1 VRKNPIP
8 GSRKYFFVC
17 HLMWVLVVCLASTGF
32 GDAQISSHNTDESW
46 TTSSENLTDQSN
58 PYRTI
63 ESHTKSGYRT
73 VDNKTVEVRGPNGQ
87 YELYFRVE
95 TETIQESPTSTRS
108 IVRTYNPGGDRNEH
122 LTQITEVEARDSG
135 DVSRVEKTMSS
146 ADLDGKFQ
154 VKERETTVITK
165 GSDGQRTQTTAYL
178 PNTTGEFVPSMEVN
192 EQQKRSPNG
201 TIETKKE
208 TLFPELSGRW
218 QTYEVHEQTVRGN
231 DQNRTTDDR
240 VFRRDYVGNISP
252 LSEVVTTETNANG
265 QSTTS
270 SQTYSVDVPGSAR
283 DGSMHPFQS
292 STLVR
297 TTEPTRTITQ
307 TQVVRS
313 DAEEKGMNSVFTT
326 MDIKTQ
332 GSSGTE
338 ETITVTARYPDGYPS
353 VVSVEKR
360 KSEGEH

>member
-1 VRKNPIP
+1 
-8 GSRKYFFVC
+8 
-17 HLMWVLVVCLASTGF
+17 MWVLVVCLASTAF

-63 ESHTKSGYRT
+63 ESHTKSGNRT

-95 TETIQESPTSTRS
+95 TETIEESPTSTRS
-108 IVRTYNPGGDRNEH
+108 ITRTYNPGGDRNEH
-122 LTQITEVEARDSG
+122 LTQITQVEAHDSG

-165 GSDGQRTQTTAYL
+165 GSDGQRTQTTIFL
-178 PNTTGEFVPSMEVN
+178 PNTTGEFVPSMQVN
-192 EQQKRSPNG
+192 EQQKQSSNG
-201 TIETKKE
+201 TIKTKKE

-218 QTYEVHEQTVRGN
+218 QTYEVHEQTVRGD

-240 VFRRDYVGNISP
+240 LFRRDYVGNISAV
-252 LSEVVTTETNANG
+252 SEVVTAETNANG
-265 QSTTS
+265 RFTSS
-270 SQTYSVDVPGSAR
+270 SQTYSIDIPGSAR
-283 DGSMHPFQS
+283 DGSLHPSQS
-292 STLVR
+292 SKTVR
-297 TTEPTRTITQ
+297 TTEPGGIVTE
-307 TQVVRS
+307 TQVVRP
-313 DAEEKGMNSVFTT
+313 DAEEKGLNSVFITR
-326 MDIKTQ
+326 DIKVEE
-332 GSSGTE
+332 SSATE

-353 VVSVEKR
+353 VVSVERR
-360 KSEGEH
+360 KSEGQH